1 MRLRRNPTC
10 FQGYWHSVWPDFG
23 KVFLFSTSE
32 LFKWDSAIDTRISR
46 RKSNFN
52 CVRRFIGSLRVRF
65 KFNCREVFITMWQIS
80 WGDWLRDNCQKE
92 KSIESKALW
101 KAFRLTWK
109 LSEYFFCFSLIT
121 RFLRTIK
128 PQLMLEQVLKSLWF
142 MGLSFAR
149 DFCREFE
156 EQEGEVEAISRHVSH
171 ASLPLD
177 RLCAGVRRR

>member
-52 CVRRFIGSLRVRF
+52 CVRRFIGSLRVQIN
-65 KFNCREVFITMWQIS
+65 FNSREVFITTWQIS
-80 WGDWLRDNCQKE
+80 WGDCEIIAKKKSQSSPKHSE
-92 KSIESKALW
+92 KLFGWHES
-101 KAFRLTWK
+101 FRNIF
-109 LSEYFFCFSLIT
+109 SFSLIT